1 MKQFDKKFILLANYV
16 PDRQES
22 MQRYAL
28 SLRNGLAA
36 QQVEAEIW
44 HPPVFFGTF
53 ITNPNAGIGKWLAYL
68 DKYMLFPVLLWLRIR
83 FNRKYAEE
91 KVFFHVCDH
100 SNSPYL
106 GFLPSH
112 RAGIT
117 CHDVLAIRG
126 SMGFEDAFTPASPT
140 GKILQRWILKH
151 LRRAKILTAVSQHTM
166 NGLLELCNHTKPL
179 GARWKMIYNSFN
191 GHFRPMPLAD
201 CQNLLLAQDIPVDAP
216 FILSVGSAAARKN
229 RKLLLDMLYCLG
241 KQWTG
246 RVCFAGAPMEPSMLA
261 YAEKLGLKDR
271 ISVVVNPG
279 HDTLVALYS
288 ACTAFVFP
296 SFSEG
301 FGWPLIEAQ
310 ACGAPVLA
318 SNISPMPEISKGSA
332 IHVNPY
338 SPAEFANA
346 FLEIL
351 VPEKR
356 NRLIEKGFQNC
367 KRFRPQ
373 LISRQFLDLYSS

>member
-1 MKQFDKKFILLANYV
+1 MKQFNKKFILLANYR

-28 SLRNGLAA
+28 NLRDSLAA
-36 QQVEAEIW
+36 HRVEAEIW
-44 HPPVFFGTF
+44 YPTVFFGTF
-53 ITNPNAGIGKWLAYL
+53 LKNTNAGVGKWLAYL

-83 FNRKYAEE
+83 FNPKYAKEGT
-91 KVFFHVCDH
+91 FFHVCDH

-106 GFLPSH
+106 GFLPS
-112 RAGIT
+112 RRSGIT

-126 SMGFEDAFTPASPT
+126 SMGFQDAFCPASPA
-140 GKILQRWILKH
+140 GKILQRWILTH
-151 LRRAKILTAVSQHTM
+151 LRRAKILIAVSQYTM

-191 GHFRPMPLAD
+191 GHFRPMPLPD
-201 CQNLLLAQDIPVDAP
+201 CQKLIAAHGLPAGTP
-216 FILSVGSAAARKN
+216 FILSVGSASVRKN
-229 RKLLLDMLYCLG
+229 RKLLLEMAHCLG
-241 KQWTG
+241 KHWEG
-246 RVCFAGAPMEPSMLA
+246 RVCFAGHAMEPSLLA

-318 SNISPMPEISKGSA
+318 SNLSPMPEISKGSA
-332 IHVNPY
+332 IHVNPH
-338 SPAEFANA
+338 SPSEFALA
-346 FLEIL
+346 FLELL

-356 NRLIEKGFQNC
+356 DNLVKKGFENC